1 MIVLD
6 TNVVSEFMTS
16 APDERVADWLD
27 RRPADELF
35 LTAVTVGELT
45 YGVRRLSA
53 GHRRDAL
60 LTKTA
65 ELLNGPFHGRLLA
78 FDPHAATHYGA
89 IKAER
94 EAIGRPISDADA
106 QIAAICR
113 RHAGCLATRN
123 TKDFVDTGIEVVDPW
138 TAQ

>member
-16 APDERVADWLD
+16 VPDARVADWLD
-27 RRPADELF
+27 RCPADELF

-45 YGVRRLSA
+45 YGVRRLPA
-53 GHRRDAL
+53 GSRKDAL
-60 LTKTA
+60 LTRTA
-65 ELLNGPFHGRLLA
+65 ELLDGPFRGRLLA
-78 FDPHAATHYGA
+78 FDPHSATHYGS

-94 EAIGRPISDADA
+94 EATGQPISDADA

-113 RHAGCLATRN
+113 RHTGCLATRN
-123 TKDFVDTGIEVVDPW
+123 TKDFVDTGIAVVNPW